1 MELATERRAVTLSPM
16 SHRRRLIVGMG
27 GLAVWLALAIRVSG
41 QPGDEPQ
48 AVRAKT
54 TMAQRVSE
62 LIRAELPF
70 AEPLPPATE
79 EASLDAA
86 PAELKDGTLH
96 LPTMT
101 VRQQMKAPLR
111 STDWLTGQ
119 GRMEL
124 ALKRF
129 PGTRIGNIF
138 GLNNPWAW
146 ERLTEGIEA
155 ERHAAL
161 KERGQR
167 LLIEGTAEDRQ
178 DQKLLAAALM
188 YSGRPAPK

>member
-1 MELATERRAVTLSPM
+1 M
-16 SHRRRLIVGMG
+16 SDRRRLIVCLG
-27 GLAVWLALAIRVSG
+27 GLAVWLALTIRADG
-41 QPGDEPQ
+41 QSIERIPAAPTK
-48 AVRAKT
+48 AS
-54 TMAQRVSE
+54 MAQRVSE

-70 AEPLPPATE
+70 TEPPVLATE
-79 EASLDAA
+79 ETSADAA
-86 PAELKDGTLH
+86 PGELKDGTLQ

-111 STDWLTGQ
+111 STDWLTAQ

-129 PGTRIGNIF
+129 PGTRVGNFF
-138 GLNNPWAW
+138 GSNNPWAW
-146 ERLTEGIEA
+146 ERLTEDIEA
-155 ERHAAL
+155 EHHEAL

-167 LLIEGTAEDRQ
+167 LLIEGTAEDRKDEQ
-178 DQKLLAAALM
+178 LLAGALM